1 MTAARLSFAL
11 LGLACAG
18 TLTLQFWLNIERRGG
33 VEPALTTMLLFF
45 SFWSHILMAAV
56 GLWLAA
62 RLDKGWSAVKV
73 SLAGA
78 VCYYLVFIGLAYEVL
93 LSANHNPRGIFSL
106 TNLMFHYIVPA
117 GALLVWLSFVP
128 KGRLSLRSVLPWLGF
143 PLVYFVYVLVRG
155 AFFDRYPYFF
165 LNVDRYG
172 YEKVLMNAA
181 AFTAVFLALGVV
193 FVTLDRLMAPRRQVE
208 TP

>member
-1 MTAARLSFAL
+1 MPGPRLPFAL
-11 LGLACAG
+11 LGLASGA
-18 TLTLQFWLNIERRGG
+18 TLALQFWLNIERRGG

-45 SFWSHILMAAV
+45 SFWSHILMAVV
-56 GLWLAA
+56 GLWLAG
-62 RLDKGWSAVKV
+62 RLDKGWSAAKV

-93 LSANHNPRGIFSL
+93 LSADHNPRGIFSL

-117 GALLVWLSFVP
+117 GALLVWLNFVP
-128 KGRLSLRSVLPWLGF
+128 KGRLRLRSVLPWLAF
-143 PLVYFVYVLVRG
+143 PLIYFVYVLVRG
-155 AFFDRYPYFF
+155 AVFDRYPYFF

-181 AFTAVFLALGVV
+181 AFTLAFLALGLG
-193 FVTLDRLMAPRRQVE
+193 FIALDRLLGRRRQVE
-208 TP
+208 TT